1 MIYTRH
7 PLWNSSNARRQQRT
21 KTVLRVQIRPT
32 MTSGLYSVVS
42 RDVSQSAPQAPRVET
57 RPANETDFT
66 PGGVADP
73 DTEVEMRQWHRGVTN

>member
-7 PLWNSSNARRQQRT
+7 PLWNPSDPRRRPRPQASL
-21 KTVLRVQIRPT
+21 KVRVRPS

-57 RPANETDFT
+57 REANDTDFGLE
-66 PGGVADP
+66 PG
-73 DTEVEMRQWHRGVTN
+73 EQVEMRQWHRGVTN